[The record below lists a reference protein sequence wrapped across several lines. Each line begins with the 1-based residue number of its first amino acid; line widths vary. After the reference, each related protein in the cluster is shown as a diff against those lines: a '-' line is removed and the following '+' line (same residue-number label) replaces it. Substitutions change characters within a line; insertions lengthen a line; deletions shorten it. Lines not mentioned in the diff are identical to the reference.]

1 MYVFRTGIL
10 FLATST
16 LALTAFA
23 QSANNPPRQ
32 SCEAEAR
39 AVGSKVIGGDPSRIE
54 EWPGIASLQYR
65 KANEDHHF
73 CGATAINDRW
83 LVTAAHCFLDYE
95 TWKPEPASAGNWVF
109 KTYSGPLPISAV
121 IAAESLSEASTDQ
134 RYQITDVKI
143 HPRYKAF
150 EGYLGYDIALVKL
163 DRIWE
168 GAVMTVSGSA
178 FTDGIDGDVTTA
190 RVAGYGLVKE
200 DQTQTDF
207 VIEKYRSE
215 PISIVA
221 PTASLLETQVPTH
234 DASVCRD
241 KLTKAIRN
249 QIQSDAS
256 WQSVLDFSFDAGS
269 ICAGKQERDSCQ
281 GDSGGPLVQFDRY
294 GCPYQTGIVSWGVG
308 CGRAD
313 SPGVYTRV
321 SSYADWIKQETGG
334 FTSLAEGDVAK
345 DNGMDTLLA
354 SVRAEYGPRLKP
366 VDISLLKNGAPATRI
381 SKGDL
386 IDMEVVMPETGKLV
400 LLDYNA
406 DGQLT
411 QLYPTRADGTKLNG
425 WPVFESGKRV
435 RIPGDLFTF
444 KFKASDPP
452 GRQNVIAL
460 VVPAN
465 SGLVSGSAPAAAAKG
480 VTRID
485 EASDMEPVDSPADY
499 ILSVLRAVL
508 TGASVNKGIVR
519 EDNAHAEPESAPAYG
534 LGQIEYCIGDNS
546 CGE

>member
-1 MYVFRTGIL
+1 MHVFRTGVAVL
-10 FLATST
+10 VV
-16 LALTAFA
+16 LALSQPAFA
-23 QSANNPPRQ
+23 QLTNNPARQ
-32 SCEAEAR
+32 TCEAEAR
-39 AVGSKVIGGDPSRIE
+39 SVGSKVIGGDPSLAE
-54 EWPGIASLQYR
+54 DWPGIASLQYR
-65 KANEDHHF
+65 KADGDHHF
-73 CGATAINDRW
+73 CGATAVNDRW
-83 LVTAAHCFLDYE
+83 LATAAHCFLDYK
-95 TWKPEPASAGNWVF
+95 TWKAGPASTGNWVF
-109 KTYSGPLPISAV
+109 TTYSGALPISAV
-121 IAAESLSEASTDQ
+121 IASESLSEASADQ
-134 RYQITDVKI
+134 RYQVADVKI
-143 HPRYKAF
+143 HPQYKAF
-150 EGYLGYDIALVKL
+150 EGYRGYDIALVKL
-163 DRIWE
+163 DRSW
-168 GAVMTVSGSA
+168 GGNVMTMSA
-178 FTDGIDGDVTTA
+178 LASTDGVDGDVTTA
-190 RVAGYGLVKE
+190 RVAGYGLVRE
-200 DQTQTDF
+200 DQTEIDF
-207 VIEKYRSE
+207 ITEKYRSE

-234 DASVCRD
+234 EAEVCRD
-241 KLTKAIRN
+241 KLTRAIRK
-249 QIQSDAS
+249 QMQLDAS

-313 SPGVYTRV
+313 SPGVSTRV
-321 SSYADWIKQETGG
+321 SSYADWIRQETGG
-334 FTSLAEGDVAK
+334 FTSLAEADIAL

-354 SVRAEYGPRLKP
+354 SVRAEYGAQLKT
-366 VDISLLKNGAPATRI
+366 VEIVLLKDGTPATRI

-411 QLYPTRADGTKLNG
+411 QLYPTRADGAKVNG
-425 WPVFESGKRV
+425 WPVFERGKRV

-444 KFKASDPP
+444 KFIASDPP

-460 VVPAN
+460 VVPAG
-465 SGLVSGSAPAAAAKG
+465 SSLVSENAPASASKG

-508 TGASVNKGIVR
+508 TDASANKGIVR